1 MTDGTEP
8 QLIGIERRDRLL
20 RVCGYAAVTA
30 FCAVSFGANLQ
41 YGLSLGKTPI
51 DKTTYAAASMAAD
64 VFKMAAPLLM
74 LSLRGQRQYTLAA
87 AGLLLWLGCVAW
99 SMTSA
104 VGFVLSTRGEVIAEH
119 ATMTATRHGWE
130 AKVERDETQLATL
143 GRHRPSAVINAEL
156 ASVAVPA
163 HIWRRSRQCSDLTLE
178 ESRSACAP
186 VLGLRKELAAAEAAE
201 RLEAQL
207 VAGRAELAT
216 TPVAGSV
223 ADPQAGA
230 LARLLGLDEAAVRT
244 GIALLLAG
252 LIEAGSALGFTLVS
266 VGTGRHTQPST
277 APNHGRP
284 GPSNAARP
292 NERGRPFSAT
302 NSRRQRGTQT
312 RHRGAPAAHQARGR
326 CDGSCRVAASSPRP
340 APRSATA
347 PSAAAANTEWREVV
361 ERWVQIRLISGAGG
375 SIPARE
381 AYADFYHWA
390 HSAGL
395 EPCTETRFGRLLS
408 EFVVQL
414 GGRKMKK
421 RDRAYYQG
429 LMFKMATGQSAAFQ
443 AAA

>member
-1 MTDGTEP
+1 MTNGTEL
-8 QLIGIERRDRLL
+8 QSTGVERRNRLL

-30 FCAVSFGANLQ
+30 FCAVSLGANLQ

-51 DKTTYAAASMAAD
+51 DKTTYAAASVAAD
-64 VFKMAAPLLM
+64 VFKMAAPLLV
-74 LSLRGQRQYTLAA
+74 LSLRGQRQYTLAT

-119 ATMTATRHGWE
+119 TAKTATRHGWE

-143 GRHRPSAVINAEL
+143 GRHRPSAVIKAQLAE
-156 ASVAVPA
+156 AAVPL
-163 HIWRRSRQCSDLTLE
+163 HIWRRSHQCSDLTIE

-201 RLEAQL
+201 RLEAQ
-207 VAGRAELAT
+207 VTAGRAELAT
-216 TPVAGSV
+216 TPVTGSV

-230 LARLLGLDEAAVRT
+230 LARLVGLDEAAVRT

-266 VGTGRHTQPST
+266 VATGRNPKPTTPHDLPPASNATRPS
-277 APNHGRP
+277 G
-284 GPSNAARP
+284 AARP
-292 NERGRPFSAT
+292 VSNGY
-302 NSRRQRGTQT
+302 SRRQRGMQT
-312 RHRGAPAAHQARGR
+312 RHRGAPVAHQARARR
-326 CDGSCRVAASSPRP
+326 CDGSCRGAESADAHPQQ
-340 APRSATA
+340 APRSV
-347 PSAAAANTEWREVV
+347 AAAPTNTEWRKVV
-361 ERWVQIRLISGAGG
+361 ERWVQSRIKAGAGG
-375 SIPARE
+375 RIPARD
-381 AYADFYHWA
+381 AYANFCLWA
-390 HSAGL
+390 RSAGI

-408 EFVVQL
+408 ALAVQL

-429 LMFKMATGQSAAFQ
+429 LTFRAASEQSAAFH

>member
-1 MTDGTEP
+1 MTHGTE
-8 QLIGIERRDRLL
+8 LEWIGVERRDRLL
-20 RVCGYAAVTA
+20 RLCGYAAVTA

-51 DKTTYAAASMAAD
+51 DKTTYAAASVAAD
-64 VFKMAAPLLM
+64 VFKMAAPLLV
-74 LSLRGQRQYTLAA
+74 LSLRGQRQHTLAA
-87 AGLLLWLGCVAW
+87 AGLLLWLGCVTW

-104 VGFVLSTRGEVIAEH
+104 VGFVLSTRGEVIADH
-119 ATMTATRHGWE
+119 ATKTATRHGWE

-143 GRHRPSAVINAEL
+143 GRHRPSAVIKAQLAE
-156 ASVAVPA
+156 AAVPL
-163 HIWRRSRQCSDLTLE
+163 HIWRRSHQCSDPTVE

-216 TPVAGSV
+216 APVAGSV

-244 GIALLLAG
+244 GVALLLAG

-266 VGTGRHTQPST
+266 VATGRNSKPTTPPHYD
-277 APNHGRP
+277 RP
-284 GPSNAARP
+284 GPSNAAGP
-292 NERGRPFSAT
+292 SERARPFS
-302 NSRRQRGTQT
+302 NGYSRRPRATQT
-312 RHRGAPAAHQARGR
+312 RHRGAPAAHQARIRR
-326 CDGSCRVAASSPRP
+326 CDGSCLAASTDGRRTPRFVAA
-340 APRSATA
+340 APT
-347 PSAAAANTEWREVV
+347 NTEWRKVIEC
-361 ERWVQIRLISGAGG
+361 WVQTRVNAGAGG
-375 SIPARE
+375 SIPARK
-381 AYADFYHWA
+381 AYLDFCNWVR
-390 HSAGL
+390 SAGI

-408 EFVVQL
+408 ALVVQL
-414 GGRKMKK
+414 GGRKMKR

-429 LMFKMATGQSAAFQ
+429 LTFRMVAEQSATFQ